1 MFCHPLVSRLSRT
14 STLNFQQIAS
24 CEVTKSVLPGPSWP
38 VGALGYVWWLCH
50 SRALHWRPSDFA
62 IGPLAAMAMAA
73 DNAAEALERWKG
85 WWWQGLMMLV
95 TQVKFDPWHWPM
107 ATIDHWYHDVK
118 TPSASCPWFLRCG
131 SFSFAPLWHAFGW
144 VRWMRHLAELVIS
157 IHFRHEFLEA
167 FVSLKSPPSLS
178 PQLGLSIELQ

>member
-167 FVSLKSPPSLS
+167 FVSLKSPPSLPPS
-178 PQLGLSIELQ
+178 